1 MRIPWRFGEAQ
12 LHQERAHGVT
22 SVHRQQ
28 TLFDERLCFH
38 VHYYILNV
46 RLIHLILYRL
56 SKVTIVQYIDFH
68 KSAQNHLLWAGY
80 SWWQKSRRAKAYL
93 LSSSSS
99 LFKRVK
105 PADDDRTTKTA
116 TSRMDSFEHP
126 VPVLRHLSVVT
137 DRRSQVPPAS
147 TLQTSGSALLSDV
160 GSALLFHLGHIGT

>member
-1 MRIPWRFGEAQ
+1 MRISWRFGEAQ

-28 TLFDERLCFH
+28 TLFDVRLCFH
-38 VHYYILNV
+38 VHDYI
-46 RLIHLILYRL
+46 RLILYRL

-68 KSAQNHLLWAGY
+68 KSAQNHL
-80 SWWQKSRRAKAYL
+80 WQKSRTVKAYL

-116 TSRMDSFEHP
+116 TSGMDSFEHP
-126 VPVLRHLSVVT
+126 VPVLRHLSVVP
-137 DRRSQVPPAS
+137 DLRPQVPPAS
-147 TLQTSGSALLSDV
+147 PLKTSGSALLSDV
-160 GSALLFHLGHIGT
+160 GFALLFHLGHIGT